1 MSKTFES
8 MSIFSRSMYQKELS
22 ELSPEELH
30 YVTAAAVMNSISD
43 NWNESRKKHH
53 ENRRAC
59 YLSAEFLTGR
69 AIYNNLLCAGLD
81 NEAKE
86 FFEEKGLCF
95 SDFEE
100 IEDAALGNGGLG
112 RLAACFLDSAASL
125 NLPLDGYGIRYK
137 YGLFKQKIEEGFQK
151 EEPDDWSRFGDP
163 WSVRRE
169 EDSVIVEFGA
179 GEKVKAVPYDMPI
192 IGYGTDHIS
201 TLRLWQCESVEPF
214 DFDKFSQGR
223 HNSSL
228 KYKNRAEDVSRVLYP
243 GDDTVSGKLLRLRQ
257 EYFFSSASLKDI
269 IRTFKKEHGE
279 NLTQL
284 GDYTAIQLN
293 DTHPALSVPELVR
306 ILTEEEGIYFDE
318 ALLTARSV
326 FGYTNHTIMQEAL
339 EKWDM
344 KLIRAVCPKTAKII
358 TLINRRLKQELKDM
372 GAEKENMHI
381 VQGSTVHMANLSAYG
396 SGHINGVAKI
406 HTDILK
412 ERVLKDWYELY
423 PEKFLN
429 VTNGITPRRWL
440 ALANP
445 ELSSLITELLGSEL
459 WKKDL
464 SFLEGLKKYTDDKG
478 VIEKFI
484 KIKEDNKNHLAQYV
498 KKHSGMKINPNTVFD
513 VQIKRLHEYKRQL
526 LNILT
531 VLEIYF
537 ELKEGSLSDFNPTTV
552 IFAGK
557 AALSYFRAKGIIK
570 LINEVAELIDN
581 DQDMK
586 GILKVVFLPDYNVS
600 YAEKIVSAADISQQ
614 ISTAGTEASGTG
626 NMKLALNGAVTFGTM
641 DGANI
646 EIVEKAGKENNYIFG
661 ADAKEIEEI
670 YESYDPVALI
680 EENSKIKRC
689 MSALI
694 DGTLDDGGTGMFREL
709 YDSLTIGASWHRPDH
724 YFVLHDFESC
734 LETRLRLNADTADK
748 EAFAKKCWLNMCSC
762 GEFSSDRSISEY
774 AQKVWR
780 IKKV

>member
-8 MSIFSRSMYQKELS
+8 MNIFSHSMYQKELS
-22 ELSPEELH
+22 ELLPQELH
-30 YVTAAAVMNSISD
+30 CVTAATVMNSISD
-43 NWNESRKKHH
+43 NWKKSRKKHG

-69 AIYNNLLCAGLD
+69 AIYNNLLCAGLLS
-81 NEAKE
+81 EAKE
-86 FFEEKGLCF
+86 FFEKNGLSF
-95 SDFEE
+95 ADFEE

-112 RLAACFLDSAASL
+112 RLAACFLDSAASM

-137 YGLFKQKIEEGFQK
+137 YGLFKQKIENGFQK

-163 WSVRRE
+163 WSVRRD
-169 EDSVIVEFGA
+169 EDSVIVEFAG
-179 GEKVKAVPYDMPI
+179 GEKVKAVPYDIPV

-201 TLRLWQCESVEPF
+201 TLRLWQCESVEAF
-214 DFDKFSQGR
+214 DFDKFSAGR
-223 HNSSL
+223 HSFSL
-228 KYKNRAEDVSRVLYP
+228 KYKNRAEDISRVLYP
-243 GDDTVSGKLLRLRQ
+243 GDETVSGKLLRLRQ

-269 IRTFKKEHGE
+269 IRTFKNEHGE

-293 DTHPALSVPELVR
+293 DTHPALSIPELVR
-306 ILTEEEGIYFDE
+306 ILTEEEGIYFDA
-318 ALLTARSV
+318 ALRIAQNV

-344 KLIRAVCPKTAKII
+344 KLLRAVCPKTAKII

-381 VQGSTVHMANLSAYG
+381 IQGSTVHMADLSAYG

-412 ERVLKDWYELY
+412 ERVLKDWYDFY

-429 VTNGITPRRWL
+429 VTNGITPRSWL

-445 ELSSLITELLGSEL
+445 ELSFLITELLGSDL

-464 SFLEGLKKYTDDKG
+464 SFLEGLKKYADDKS
-478 VIEKFI
+478 VMERFI
-484 KIKEDNKNHLAQYV
+484 KIKENNKKQLSEYV
-498 KKHSGMKINPNTVFD
+498 KKRSGIKINSGTVYD

-537 ELKEGSLSDFNPTTV
+537 ELKEGSLSEFNPTTV

-557 AALSYFRAKGIIK
+557 AAPGYFRAKGVIK
-570 LINEVAELIDN
+570 LIGEVAELIDS
-581 DQDMK
+581 DSDMK

-600 YAEKIVSAADISQQ
+600 YAEKIVAAADISQQ

-646 EIVEKAGKENNYIFG
+646 EIVEKAGRENNYIFG
-661 ADAKEIEEI
+661 ADAEEIEKI
-670 YESYDPVALI
+670 YESYDPAELM
-680 EENSKIKRC
+680 EKDAKIKRC
-689 MSALI
+689 MNALI
-694 DGTLDDGGTGMFREL
+694 DGTLDDGGTGMFKEL
-709 YDSLTIGASWHRPDH
+709 YDAITIGASWHRPDH

-734 LETRLRLNADTADK
+734 LATRLRLNGDTVDK

-762 GEFSSDRSISEY
+762 GDFSSDRSVLEY
-774 AQKVWR
+774 ATQVWK
-780 IKKV
+780 IKKI